1 MGVDRLL
8 IIKYN
13 LLPMLAGLITAYR
26 LYFGRAKGGAP
37 PRQRA
42 DVQTGS
48 PPARPSAWAFAH
60 SNYADGGA
68 AF

>member
-48 PPARPSAWAFAH
+48 PLRDLLLGFRPF
-60 SNYADGGA
+60 
-68 AF
+68 